1 MLRNRLPRIL
11 RLFSLLLAASV
22 VATVGTI
29 AQAPATTTGEV
40 TFTKDIAPILQR
52 SCQNCHR
59 PDSVAPM
66 SLLTYEDARPYAR
79 AMKTRTGLG
88 TKRGAMPPWF
98 IEKNVGIQRFKDDIS
113 LSDAEIEMIA
123 TWVDSGAPRGNPADM
138 PRRAAMRTP
147 PDGRSAR
154 RT

>member
-11 RLFSLLLAASV
+11 RLFSLLLAAPV
-22 VATVGTI
+22 VASVGTI
-29 AQAPATTTGEV
+29 AQTPATTAGDV

-79 AMKTRTGLG
+79 AMKMRTGLRNKQIG
-88 TKRGAMPPWF
+88 
-98 IEKNVGIQRFKDDIS
+98 
-113 LSDAEIEMIA
+113 
-123 TWVDSGAPRGNPADM
+123 
-138 PRRAAMRTP
+138 RAHV
-147 PDGRSAR
+147 
-154 RT
+154 